1 MMVVP
6 DIFFLILPFLF
17 VLVAIASDTR
27 LAVAMYLFATVSALL
42 GVGFP
47 YITGATPD
55 SYWFG
60 MMYVGVGMVSAVMS
74 LITIS
79 EYKPSK
85 R

>member
-1 MMVVP
+1 MDVP

-17 VLVAIASDTR
+17 IVIANASDAR
-27 LAVAMYLFATVSALL
+27 FAVSMYLLAAVSALL

-47 YITGATPD
+47 YFAGATAGN
-55 SYWFG
+55 YWFG
-60 MMYVGVGMVSAVMS
+60 MMYVGIGMVSAVMS
-74 LITIS
+74 LITIF